1 MGLFFRRVS
10 YRQHDTGRQQQDIY
24 SHP

>member
-1 MGLFFRRVS
+1 MGSFFHRVS
-10 YRQHDTGRQQQDIY
+10 YRQHGNGSHRDVY

>member
-1 MGLFFRRVS
+1 MGSFFRRVS
-10 YRQHDTGRQQQDIY
+10 YRQHGSGSQQDLY